1 MDSMMRVLNKVI
13 DTIFYLILLS
23 ILSVSLYALVDAK
36 LVSNSATV
44 ESELLEAAESE
55 GDELFEVLDRDSEY
69 VIGWLRIYGTN
80 INYPVAQAD
89 DNAWFLNRNYRGE
102 FATAGSLFLDYRNS
116 SNFIDGFSIIY
127 GHRMGNG
134 EMFSDI
140 HKYKDSN
147 YFWKH
152 RSGLLRLRGGDI
164 ELEVVAYAEVNA
176 EDWRIYNVEESR
188 DNYGVVGY
196 ILDGAEIKSENAT
209 SDNGYILLST
219 CDGSEK
225 NKRNVLL
232 VKKMTLRPLMH
243 GGV

>member
-1 MDSMMRVLNKVI
+1 MGSMMRILNKVI
-13 DTIFYLILLS
+13 DVIFYLILLS

-102 FATAGSLFLDYRNS
+102 FATAGSLFLDYRNN

-152 RSGLLRLRGGDI
+152 RIGLFRLRGGDI
-164 ELEVVAYAEVNA
+164 EFKVVAYAEVNA
-176 EDWRIYNVEESR
+176 ED
-188 DNYGVVGY
+188 
-196 ILDGAEIKSENAT
+196 
-209 SDNGYILLST
+209 
-219 CDGSEK
+219 
-225 NKRNVLL
+225 
-232 VKKMTLRPLMH
+232 
-243 GGV
+243 